1 MKQGQMRFA
10 APGRVNLIG
19 EHTDYSGGLV
29 MPAAINLR
37 TVATIAPRNDG
48 KIVLR
53 SENLPGE
60 CVCPAAELPER
71 RSNNW
76 CDYPIGVL
84 RSLRDEGVRLEGFN
98 LCFSSDLPLGA
109 GLSSSA
115 SIEVATAY
123 AVLAL
128 CGHAMSIPAIAAACR
143 RAENTFVG
151 AQSGIMD
158 PFIAC
163 AGRKDHAIMLDCRSL
178 EYRMLPIPSGVGL
191 AIANSMVEHSN
202 AGGEYNLRRAEA
214 DQGLRILRAC
224 RPRIETLRDA
234 TEADLEAARGE
245 MPDNVFRRCRHIITE
260 NRRVRSAAAALER
273 SDLAG
278 FGNLMREAH
287 RSIRDDF
294 EASSSE
300 LDLLVEIA
308 SHLPG
313 CYASRM
319 TGGGFGGCT
328 VNLIDVSQAEAFCD
342 ALRQRYREATG
353 IVTEIYLCRASDGA
367 GPVL

>member
-1 MKQGQMRFA
+1 MRFA

-37 TVATIAPRNDG
+37 TVATIAPREDG
-48 KIVLR
+48 KIALR

-60 CVCPAAELPER
+60 RIFPVDELPEI
-71 RSNNW
+71 RSNHW
-76 CDYPIGVL
+76 SDYPIGVL
-84 RSLRDEGVRLEGFN
+84 RSLWDEGVSVKGCDLSFA
-98 LCFSSDLPLGA
+98 SDLPLGA

-128 CGHAMSIPAIAAACR
+128 SGQAMPISAIAAACQ

-163 AGRKDHAIMLDCRSL
+163 AGRQDHAITLDCRTL
-178 EYRMLPIPSGVGL
+178 EYCTLPIPSGVRL
-191 AIANSMVEHSN
+191 AIANSMVKHSN
-202 AGGEYNLRRAEA
+202 SGGEYNLRRAEV
-214 DQGLRILRAC
+214 DQGLRILRASQ
-224 RPRIETLRDA
+224 PRIESLRDA

-245 MPDNVFRRCRHIITE
+245 MPDNVFRRCRHIVTE
-260 NRRVRSAAAALER
+260 NHRVRSAAAALER

-278 FGNLMREAH
+278 FGDLMREAH

-294 EASSSE
+294 EASSRE

-308 SHLPG
+308 GHLPG

-328 VNLIDVSQAEAFCD
+328 VNLVDVSQAEAFCD
-342 ALRQRYREATG
+342 ALRQRYRDATG
-353 IVTEIYLCRASDGA
+353 IITEIYLCRASDGA
-367 GPVL
+367 GPVP